1 MTRRCDIFILYQ
13 ILFKWSS
20 QRGEMEWGEGHV
32 SCVEE
37 ISNLYQHF
45 CRNIW
50 QEEKYLEEEEE
61 EESVG
66 G

>member
-1 MTRRCDIFILYQ
+1 M
-13 ILFKWSS
+13 FKWSS